1 MRTTI
6 RITTRRLTAR
16 LRRVLIILLLAIL
29 VVCAGVFGVSGY
41 MGWRLTHPAR
51 MYATTTPAA
60 SGLAYSDVT
69 FTSATGG
76 VRLSGWFMP
85 SGQSTSTVILA
96 HGYRQYRM
104 NESASLPMAQVLVRH
119 GFNVLAFDF
128 RGCGKSGGNEVT
140 LGQDEPGDILGAIAF
155 LRNRAAHRPI
165 RVGILGFSLGA
176 TTALEAARLDQADIR
191 AVVSDSAFADLYAYV
206 RDHADTFTH
215 LPAMPFNRTIL
226 WVTPILTGLDP
237 QKVNAVKAVQALPK
251 TPLFFIAGT
260 ADTTISDRNSV
271 DLYNAAASQHKTL
284 WLVPGGTHAA
294 SYDKQPEEYKQRAL
308 AFFVQYL
315 AGAAR

>member
-1 MRTTI
+1 
-6 RITTRRLTAR
+6 LTAGV
-16 LRRVLIILLLAIL
+16 RRVLIVLLLALLI
-29 VVCAGVFGVSGY
+29 VCAGVFGISGY
-41 MGWRLTHPAR
+41 VGWRLTHPAR
-51 MYATTTPAA
+51 TYATSTPAA
-60 SGLAYSDVT
+60 AGLAYSDVT
-69 FTSATGG
+69 FASTTGG

-128 RGCGKSGGNEVT
+128 RGCGKSGGDEVT

-155 LRNRAAHRPI
+155 LKSRAAHHRI

-176 TTALEAARLDQADIR
+176 TTALEAARLDQADID
-191 AVVSDSAFADLYAYV
+191 AVVSDSAFANLFAYV

-215 LPAMPFNRTIL
+215 LPAIPFNQTIL
-226 WVTPILTGLDP
+226 WVTPLLTGLDP
-237 QKVNAVKAVQALPK
+237 QKVNALTTVQALPR

-260 ADTTISDRNSV
+260 ADTTISDRDSV
-271 DLYNAAASQHKTL
+271 DLYAAAVSPHKTL

-294 SYDKQPEEYKQRAL
+294 SYDKQPEQYKQRVL
-308 AFFVQYL
+308 AFFVRYL
-315 AGAAR
+315 G